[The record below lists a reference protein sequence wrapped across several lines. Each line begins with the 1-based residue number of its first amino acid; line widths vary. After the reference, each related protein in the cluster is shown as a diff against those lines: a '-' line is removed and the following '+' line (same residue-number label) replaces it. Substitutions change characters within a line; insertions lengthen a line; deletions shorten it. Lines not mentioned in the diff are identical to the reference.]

1 MLSLD
6 EKIAGVSA
14 RLAAVGTQRE
24 LEKYKLHV
32 QVYIQESFHI
42 SVLNTFPRMLRK
54 SPLCS
59 TV

>member
-1 MLSLD
+1 MLRLD
-6 EKIAGVSA
+6 ERIAGVSA
-14 RLAAVGTQRE
+14 RLAAVGTHRE

-32 QVYIQESFHI
+32 QVYIEESFLM
-42 SVLNTFPRMLRK
+42 SFLNDVSRMLRK